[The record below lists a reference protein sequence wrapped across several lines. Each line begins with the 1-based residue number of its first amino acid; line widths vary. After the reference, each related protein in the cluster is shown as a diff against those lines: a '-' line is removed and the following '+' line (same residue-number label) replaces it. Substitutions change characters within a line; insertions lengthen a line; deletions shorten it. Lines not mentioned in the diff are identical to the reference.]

1 MGALD
6 IGIIILYMLGMLFI
20 GFYAKGK
27 IQTMDDFI
35 LGGKRFNK
43 FALVGT
49 IVATL
54 IGSGMTM
61 GAVGNVYQNGAGGT
75 VFWMYL
81 GFGLGLLFFA
91 YLVKRI
97 RATGKRTMSEILS
110 DTFGPAARIV
120 SAVVVVIYGI
130 TIVAVNIAGLRNVI
144 VYAFGDTITSSL
156 TIATIIAATICIAYT
171 SMGGFYAVVW
181 TDVVQLCIM
190 IFGIFFVGPIMG
202 LWETG
207 GVTPIA
213 EAYSLEGLSIS
224 NPFVNGVSA
233 ASIGFFLAYFLMVPG
248 DPTMPQRALASK
260 DTKSGQI
267 AYGIAG
273 FIGFGFGIA
282 LIIIGG
288 VIHVLMPG
296 LENPEAALPMF
307 IAEYYPPVIKGL
319 CIAAII
325 AAVMSSFSAFLIL
338 SSTHLIYDL
347 GSSFKKDLSEE
358 KIHKMMPLTT
368 IIIGVIGLI
377 IALGISSLFDYLYM
391 VFSIIASALMP
402 AFMGALF
409 FREKMSKIAG
419 VVSIIVGTLV
429 PAVLYL
435 TVGYDVFLGDPV
447 FLGIISSA
455 GTLILLSLILRDR
468 PEPREDAEDEVV

>member
-1 MGALD
+1 MGTLD
-6 IGIIILYMLGMLFI
+6 IGVIILYMIGMLLI
-20 GFYAKGK
+20 GFYARGK

-35 LGGKRFNK
+35 LGGRRFNK

-49 IVATL
+49 IIATL

-61 GAVGNVYQNGAGGT
+61 GAVGNVYENGAGGT
-75 VFWMYL
+75 VFWMYF
-81 GFGLGLLFFA
+81 GFGLGLIFFGL
-91 YLVKRI
+91 LVKRI

-110 DTFGPAARIV
+110 DTYGKGARIV
-120 SAVVVVIYGI
+120 SAVIVVIYGL
-130 TIVAVNIAGLRNVI
+130 TIIAVNLAGLRNII

-156 TIATIIAATICIAYT
+156 TVATIIAALICIAYT

-181 TDVVQLCIM
+181 TDVVQLVIM
-190 IFGIFFVGPIMG
+190 IAGIFFVGPILG

-207 GVTPIA
+207 GIEPIA
-213 EAYSLEGLSIS
+213 KAYESEGLSIT
-224 NPFVNGVSA
+224 NPFINGVSA

-248 DPTMPQRALASK
+248 DPTMPQRALASR
-260 DTKSGQI
+260 DTRSGQT
-267 AYGIAG
+267 AYFISG

-288 VIHVLMPG
+288 VIHVLKPG

-307 IAEYYPPVIKGL
+307 IAEFYPPVIKGL

-347 GSSFKKDLSEE
+347 GTSFKKDLSEE
-358 KIHKMMPLTT
+358 KIHKIMPWTT
-368 IIIGVIGLI
+368 IIIGIIGLI
-377 IALGISSLFDYLYM
+377 IALYITSLFDYLYM

-447 FLGIISSA
+447 FLGIISS
-455 GTLILLSLILRDR
+455 TVSLVLLSLILKDR
-468 PEPREDAEDEVV
+468 PEPRVKQGEDIG